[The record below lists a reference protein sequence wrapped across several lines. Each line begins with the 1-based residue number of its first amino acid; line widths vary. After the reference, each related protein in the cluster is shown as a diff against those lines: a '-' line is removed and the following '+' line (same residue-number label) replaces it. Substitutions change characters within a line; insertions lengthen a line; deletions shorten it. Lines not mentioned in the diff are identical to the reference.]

1 MRCLASAI
9 LPAFGQREI
18 STINRSDIE
27 FFLADR
33 AQAYC
38 KNTLRG
44 MRISL
49 GRVLSWAVACD
60 WIEKNPC
67 SGVALPQAGK
77 RVKRTVLK
85 PEQVLAIASALEEPY
100 FTLVLFLASTGL
112 RTSEAAIRWE
122 DFDGD
127 VLHVHRRLYDGQVD
141 TPKTASSERHLPLP
155 QNLLSRLRELGGSDW
170 AFRSNLGGPINPGNA
185 LRRYAR
191 PVVSNLGIQIGG
203 WHDFRHTLIT
213 RLRKLGWAPKV
224 TSQIVGHSTIRV
236 TEEIYDHA
244 DADDFRSALN
254 EVAFQLEP
262 DGTQSAVVN

>member
-18 STINRSDIE
+18 STINRSDVE

-44 MRISL
+44 MRVSL
-49 GRVLSWAVACD
+49 GRVLSWAGACD

-85 PEQVLAIASALEEPY
+85 PEQVLAIASALVEPY
-100 FTLVLFLASTGL
+100 STIVLFLASTGP
-112 RTSEAAIRWE
+112 RVSEAAAIRWE

-127 VLHVHRRLYDGQVD
+127 VLHVHRRLYDGWTRRRRQARNGIYHSHKICCRVYVSLVG
-141 TPKTASSERHLPLP
+141 AIG
-155 QNLLSRLRELGGSDW
+155 LSGRTWE
-170 AFRSNLGGPINPGNA
+170 
-185 LRRYAR
+185 
-191 PVVSNLGIQIGG
+191 
-203 WHDFRHTLIT
+203 
-213 RLRKLGWAPKV
+213 AP
-224 TSQIVGHSTIRV
+224 SILAMR
-236 TEEIYDHA
+236 
-244 DADDFRSALN
+244 
-254 EVAFQLEP
+254 
-262 DGTQSAVVN
+262 